1 MEMKKLL
8 RLGMQFFAEGG
19 DGTGATG
26 DGNGAAGDGDSGAK
40 NTGAAN
46 PDSNG
51 SNSSDGGL
59 DIEKLVQARADKLNA
74 ESGKKIAAMQKELD
88 KLKKEKLTSEELKQL
103 EMSEKEQAL
112 AEREKMLLDKEN
124 RLIAIKAIKE
134 AGLDDGS
141 ENALELVDFVMGEN
155 EEAIKSKVTAF
166 GALVNKMVAA
176 KVDKTFKQNGRN
188 PNGGSN
194 GGDGDGKDKGISV
207 AEMLGK
213 TRAEQQEHS
222 RKILDKYTKR

>member
-19 DGTGATG
+19 SDGVDGTAASGNV
-26 DGNGAAGDGDSGAK
+26 DGTKSTEQIKQDTQGNDPAK
-40 NTGAAN
+40 DNN
-46 PDSNG
+46 P
-51 SNSSDGGL
+51 
-59 DIEKLVQARADKLNA
+59 DIEKLIQARADKITA
-74 ESGKKIAAMQKELD
+74 ESGKKIANLQKEL
-88 KLKKEKLTSEELKQL
+88 EKMKRERMTAEEVKQL
-103 EMSEKEQAL
+103 EMTEKEQAL

-141 ENALELVDFVMGEN
+141 ENALDLVDFVMGEN

-176 KVDKTFKQNGRN
+176 KVDRTFKQNGRN
-188 PNGGSN
+188 PNGGNGN
-194 GGDGDGKDKGISV
+194 GGDNEKETSV

-213 TRAEQQEHS
+213 TRSEQQKRS
-222 RKILDKYTKR
+222 REILDKYIK